1 MRDDELR
8 EILTQGI
15 DAIPE
20 PEGSPTGRLDAVR
33 GRLERRRRRRRRLV
47 VTSAAAALVLVL
59 GAVVGAV
66 LLGADDLTQE
76 LRVTDGRDQQQEP
89 TTEEQE
95 AGTGDD
101 PESSEAGS
109 QALRE
114 LSDLPEPV
122 TELPAPPLSERWKS
136 SVAWTGEEL
145 IVWGGSFESFNM
157 GLDGEDEA
165 FIDGAAYSPATGEW
179 RPIPAAPLAKEEP
192 VSMAAS
198 ASAWTPS
205 GLVVASGR
213 QAALWQPEDEQWI
226 EIDAADGD
234 LIDLTAI
241 AEGVASLRAWQR
253 LDLET
258 GSWVDLP
265 EAPYDFDRW
274 ASTWTGDEL
283 IVVGG
288 PGHPW
293 AQARAMAYDPV
304 GDEWRTLADPPSEL
318 TSEALGAAWDG
329 ERVVVVNYD
338 MGAVAY
344 DPAADEWA
352 ELPPVPARF
361 GESGTNVV
369 ASGGRVVAFM
379 GTAAAILGEGDQ
391 WVPVPYAAGGAATGV
406 PRPAAGAVGLGG
418 SAVPPVVFVAG
429 IESSEVE
436 GDRGPAVVALDLVQ
450 LAEGPAVQVGVA
462 QFVLPE
468 GFAWRELSLR
478 GQDEIIGGPVA
489 RIEGRAGMCEVS
501 STYFGMLTMG
511 PDHNIEGPTEVTIE
525 SVDGRQTD
533 WQRDAAGETLQ
544 AAGTT
549 SDLVRIS
556 CDESADAEALARGT
570 VLPDHG
576 P

>member
-59 GAVVGAV
+59 GAAVGAM

-76 LRVTDGRDQQQEP
+76 LRVTDGGDRQQDP
-89 TTEEQE
+89 TTGEREP
-95 AGTGDD
+95 GTGDD
-101 PESSEAGS
+101 PDWSDAGS
-109 QALRE
+109 PALRA
-114 LSDLPEPV
+114 LGDLPEAV
-122 TELPAPPLSERWKS
+122 TELPAPPLSPRWKVS
-136 SVAWTGEEL
+136 TAWTGEEL
-145 IVWGGSFESFNM
+145 IVWGGSFESFSM
-157 GLDGEDEA
+157 GLGDGDDEI
-165 FIDGAAYSPATGEW
+165 FLDGAAYSPATGEW
-179 RPIPAAPLAKEEP
+179 RPIPAAPLRQEEP
-192 VSMAAS
+192 VGIAPS
-198 ASAWTPS
+198 ASVWTPS

-213 QAALWQPEDEQWI
+213 QVALWQPEDGQWL

-241 AEGVASLRAWQR
+241 AEDVVSLHAWQR
-253 LDLET
+253 LDSET

-265 EAPYDFDRW
+265 EAPYNFDRW

-293 AQARAMAYDPV
+293 AQARAMAYDPA

-318 TSEALGAAWDG
+318 KSEALGAAWDG

-338 MGAVAY
+338 MVAAAY
-344 DPAADEWA
+344 DSAADEWA
-352 ELPPVPARF
+352 ELPAVPARF
-361 GESGTNVV
+361 SESGTNVV

-379 GTAAAILGEGDQ
+379 GGGVAILAEDDQ
-391 WVPVPYAAGGAATGV
+391 WVLVPYATPVAPGLTGT
-406 PRPAAGAVGLGG
+406 VGLGE
-418 SAVPPVVFVAG
+418 SAVPAVVFVAG
-429 IESSEVE
+429 LESSDVE
-436 GDRGPAVVALDLVQ
+436 GERRPSVVALDLVL

-462 QFVLPE
+462 QLVLPE
-468 GFAWRELSLR
+468 GFSWRESNLR

-489 RIEGRAGMCEVS
+489 RIDGRAGICEVS
-501 STYFGMLTMG
+501 STYFGMLSMG
-511 PDHNIEGPTEVTIE
+511 PDHNLEEPTEVMIE

-556 CDESADAEALARGT
+556 CDDPADAEALARGA